1 MKSQRPFWWKTFI
14 GGILIAVA
22 MGALGAAIS
31 RYLGAPEYFGGA
43 IGFCLAGL
51 AGLFALAARIA
62 NKR

>member
-1 MKSQRPFWWKTFI
+1 M
-14 GGILIAVA
+14 GGILLAVV

-62 NKR
+62 NKH